1 MGQFSDVRL
10 TRKGLRLQAKAQTGT
25 KLVFKGIV
33 VGRGYLD
40 DNTDVLDMTELVEPV
55 NDAVTGIVANT
66 VTGDGYSQI
75 DAMVKSGGTGFY
87 LREIG
92 LIATDP
98 DEGDILYSYAN
109 AGDYAD
115 FLPAEVDGVVTQY
128 ISIITVVGN
137 AEDIDVN
144 ISAVAE
150 VTREEFTAL
159 KNVVEDVVNNK
170 TETVV
175 VTSLPSTQESYNFEN
190 NIPLFSAPSIGET
203 VKGISETVR
212 DTENDGYYQR
222 VCSTGAEGASTTIG
236 STSNV
241 YSQLKFSNIAENA
254 TDMTIEL
261 DFQYVN
267 NGRIKL
273 ALCDLDVINELS
285 NSDIRYNTSGVV
297 IDLFSNSDS
306 RFQVNGNGN
315 TRTSFFGAWLH
326 GKFEIDFMAKTV
338 KYTIFVKDNESDS
351 ITGTTNFRD
360 PNCSKITGIALYTW
374 LANDTILFD
383 NIKIVSRVNV
393 VESALY
399 ILEYGNGTY
408 QTYKYIYGEPV
419 LLAGEDLSG
428 YATKAELANGLS
440 GKSDT
445 GHTHTQLHTH
455 SNKSVL
461 DGITAAKVEAWD
473 AKSGETTH
481 THANKTVLDG
491 ITSTKMSQW
500 DTAYSQSHAHSN
512 KTVLDGIT
520 SDNIT
525 NWDGKAEANIKK
537 NPNDTTGDIIETHLT
552 VGSRKKDTIGVK
564 SFVSGNDNSAP
575 GGASAAVGGG
585 SNTASGE
592 YAVVVGGMDNRAIAP
607 NSAILGGNNN
617 IAAGGWV
624 LGGNNNTAPSNVCV
638 TGHYSSIYNSG
649 SDSGTDGDAFVI
661 GNGNSS
667 AKSNAFRVA
676 YNGSVYGAG
685 AYNSTGADIA
695 ELYEWLDGNPDNE
708 DRRGLF
714 VTLDGTKIKLA
725 EPTDTYI
732 KGVISAAPALVGDSY
747 SDTWHGMYLMD
758 VFGVPLKQTVHHEA
772 EYTEVKK
779 TDPETGEE
787 TTEQV
792 LLHDEYDTEEY
803 ILNPDYDPE
812 QEYIPREQRQEYDYV
827 SSWGKLV
834 IVDDGTCEVNGF
846 ATVGEGGKATK
857 SDTQTIYRVME
868 RKDDTHIFVAIG

>member
-203 VKGISETVR
+203 VKGISETVV
-212 DTENDGYYQR
+212 DEENGGYYQR

-351 ITGTTNFRD
+351 ITGTINFRD

-393 VESALY
+393 AESALY
-399 ILEYGNGTY
+399 ILEDGNGTY
-408 QTYKYIYGEPV
+408 QTYKYINGEPV
-419 LLAGEDLSG
+419 LLAGEDLSE
-428 YATKAELANGLS
+428 YATKSELTSGLS
-440 GKSDT
+440 GKANTS
-445 GHTHTQLHTH
+445 HTHTQYATKTELAQKADAEDLSEYATKSELTSGLSGKANTSHTH
-455 SNKSVL
+455 TQYATKTEL
-461 DGITAAKVEAWD
+461 AQKAD
-473 AKSGETTH
+473 ADD
-481 THANKTVLDG
+481 L
-491 ITSTKMSQW
+491 
-500 DTAYSQSHAHSN
+500 
-512 KTVLDGIT
+512 
-520 SDNIT
+520 
-525 NWDGKAEANIKK
+525 ANIKK
-537 NPNDTTGDIIETHLT
+537 NPDDTNGDIVDTHFT
-552 VGSRKKDTIGVK
+552 VGSRKKDTIGAK

-592 YAVVVGGMDNRAIAP
+592 YAVVVGGMDNKATAS

-638 TGHYSSIYNSG
+638 TGHYSSTSNSG
-649 SDSGTDGDAFVI
+649 SDSGTDGNAFVI

-747 SDTWHGMYLMD
+747 SDTWHGMYLTD
-758 VFGVPLKQTVHHEA
+758 VFGVPLKQTVHHDA
-772 EYTEVKK
+772 EYMEVKK

-792 LLHDEYDTEEY
+792 LIHDEYDAEEY

-812 QEYIPREQRQEYDYV
+812 QEYISRENRREYDYV

-846 ATVGEGGKATK
+846 AIVGEGGKATK

-868 RKDDTHIFVAIG
+868 RKDETHIFVAIG

>member
-254 TDMTIEL
+254 TDMTVEF

-273 ALCDLDVINELS
+273 AICDLDVINELS

-351 ITGTTNFRD
+351 ITGTINFRD

-393 VESALY
+393 AENTLY
-399 ILEYGNGTY
+399 ILEDSNGTY
-408 QTYKYIYGEPV
+408 QTYKYINGEPV
-419 LLAGEDLSG
+419 LLAGEDLSV
-428 YATKAELANGLS
+428 YATKTELA
-440 GKSDT
+440 
-445 GHTHTQLHTH
+445 Q
-455 SNKSVL
+455 
-461 DGITAAKVEAWD
+461 KVD
-473 AKSGETTH
+473 ADD
-481 THANKTVLDG
+481 LP
-491 ITSTKMSQW
+491 
-500 DTAYSQSHAHSN
+500 
-512 KTVLDGIT
+512 
-520 SDNIT
+520 
-525 NWDGKAEANIKK
+525 NIKK
-537 NPNDTTGDIIETHLT
+537 NPDDTTGDIIDTHLT
-552 VGSRKKDTIGVK
+552 IGRGDDYRTRDSLTVYGDINQYRGRTKFGDGSLSVEFIEVD
-564 SFVSGNDNSAP
+564 AP
-575 GGASAAVGGG
+575 AQNGYANHMALLSNNIKTVGGDSTVFINSSG
-585 SNTASGE
+585 VDRDATVEGNWNRVVTINAIYPEFASHQ
-592 YAVVVGGMDNRAIAP
+592 I
-607 NSAILGGNNN
+607 I
-617 IAAGGWV
+617 
-624 LGGNNNTAPSNVCV
+624 
-638 TGHYSSIYNSG
+638 TGHYNSG
-649 SDSGTDGDAFVI
+649 AESGTYTGTRGTAFII
-661 GNGNSS
+661 GNGT
-667 AKSNAFRVA
+667 ADTARSNAFRVA

-747 SDTWHGMYLMD
+747 SDTWHGMYLTD
-758 VFGVPLKQTVHHEA
+758 VFGVPLKQTVHHDA
-772 EYTEVKK
+772 EYMEVKK

-792 LLHDEYDTEEY
+792 LIHDEYDTEEY

-868 RKDDTHIFVAIG
+868 RKDETHIFVAIG